1 MGKNSE
7 KRGNGMG
14 TQVEKLDVG
23 VEGRKWKRQA
33 DASATWTSGHL
44 LLSTNPLSLVW
55 LLSSPPID
63 EESKSWN
70 IKLVVPG
77 HKTTWYLSWKSGLR
91 LSVSKAH
98 CFPIILHKHPKGWR
112 GGERFSP
119 LRWERRGCGWRRK
132 GKERAEWGSL
142 SSAVKEDRKRH
153 LWEWYSA
160 LGH

>member
-63 EESKSWN
+63 EESKS
-70 IKLVVPG
+70 
-77 HKTTWYLSWKSGLR
+77 
-91 LSVSKAH
+91 
-98 CFPIILHKHPKGWR
+98 
-112 GGERFSP
+112 
-119 LRWERRGCGWRRK
+119 
-132 GKERAEWGSL
+132 
-142 SSAVKEDRKRH
+142 
-153 LWEWYSA
+153 
-160 LGH
+160 